1 MNKFE
6 LSLFNKLYS
15 HPYVKGNKKE
25 IKSKIYAKEWLDKMH
40 KNNKEKNNATHKIW
54 YAVNHNKIV
63 KPKECQYCKTETK
76 LVGHHFD
83 YSKPLEVIWLCYSCH
98 KIVHNGVYEKL
109 DYKFLNQYV

>member
-40 KNNKEKNNATHKIW
+40 KNNKEKNN
-54 YAVNHNKIV
+54 
-63 KPKECQYCKTETK
+63 
-76 LVGHHFD
+76 
-83 YSKPLEVIWLCYSCH
+83 
-98 KIVHNGVYEKL
+98 
-109 DYKFLNQYV
+109 